1 MAKSG
6 KKLMAAM
13 TDEPYK
19 PKMMLDNIDAKSLPE
34 IKKWDVG
41 KTYTLTV
48 EAKMTNK
55 SEGGWSG
62 NQPLTAS
69 FEITK
74 INDKDVGSTDEDPG
88 MEAADDDEY

>member
-1 MAKSG
+1 MAKSA

-19 PKMMLDNIDAKSLPE
+19 PKMMLDNIDVKSLPE

-41 KTYTLTV
+41 KTYKLEVT
-48 EAKMTNK
+48 AKMTSKN
-55 SEGGWSG
+55 EGGWSG
-62 NQPLTAS
+62 DQPLTAS

-74 INDKDVGSTDEDPG
+74 INDNEVGSTKQDPG
-88 MEAADDDEY
+88 MEPAGDEEY